1 MVLLELPH
9 QRHDRRRP
17 PLQQQRKYVQFFVFM
32 VQRRSD
38 VEVTQ
43 HVAGRLAG
51 GLVHRLLTQVGA
63 QPRQQGQGALNA
75 LVASLQ
81 HRKGLLEPY
90 GWGVE
95 SG

>member
-1 MVLLELPH
+1 M
-9 QRHDRRRP
+9 
-17 PLQQQRKYVQFFVFM
+17 QFFVFM
-32 VQRRSD
+32 VQGRSN

-51 GLVHRLLTQVGA
+51 GIIYRLLTQVGA

-81 HRKGLLEPY
+81 HREGLLEPY
-90 GWGVE
+90 GGGVE
-95 SG
+95 SGQAGGRGHVGEQVEWQVV